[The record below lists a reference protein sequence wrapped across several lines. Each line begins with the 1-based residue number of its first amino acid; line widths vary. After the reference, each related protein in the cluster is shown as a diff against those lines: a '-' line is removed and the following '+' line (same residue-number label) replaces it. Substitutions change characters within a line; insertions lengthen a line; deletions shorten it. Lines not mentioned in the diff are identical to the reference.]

1 MNKSII
7 NKLKSILLISTILLF
22 LKCNKPVDTS
32 PMVAQVGNTP
42 LTLIEIQKQLGKNG
56 SELISTDY
64 LQSYVYRWIDNE
76 LIYQSA
82 ISKGFDKLPFIQEGL
97 QKLKRDLVISYY
109 IEDKMSNLPPISEE
123 DIAEYYQEN
132 QASFQRDYVEFRY
145 YYLICKDRQTA
156 QTVKAALTKGEAIE
170 NIVQKNY
177 PENIFNNQ
185 WDSGYIPI
193 ENVILSLQR
202 SIARQQTGSY
212 IGPVAGEGG
221 HILYQLVEKHERG
234 SFRDIELVKNQ
245 IIQRLRERRYR
256 ERFKELMV
264 SLKSNKKI
272 ELNLATLEKEVVP
285 DTTVKKLEGSL

>member
-1 MNKSII
+1 MS
-7 NKLKSILLISTILLF
+7 LLF
-22 LKCNKPVDTS
+22 LKCTKPVDTS
-32 PMVAQVGNTP
+32 PTVAQVGNTP
-42 LTLIEIQKQLGKNG
+42 LTLKEIKNQLGNNS

-76 LIYQSA
+76 VIYQSA
-82 ISKGFDKLPFIQEGL
+82 LSEGIDKRPFIQDEL

-109 IEDKMSNLPPISEE
+109 IEDKISNLQAITEQ
-123 DIAEYYQEN
+123 DIAKYYQEN
-132 QASFQRDYVEFRY
+132 QAGFQRDYAEFRY
-145 YYLICKDRQTA
+145 YYLICKDRQTG
-156 QTVKAALTKGEAIE
+156 QTVKAALNNGETIE
-170 NIVQKNY
+170 SVIQKNY

-193 ENVILSLQR
+193 ENVIFSLQR
-202 SIARQQTGSY
+202 NIARQQTGSF

-221 HILYQLVEKHERG
+221 HILYQLVEKHKAG

-245 IIQRLRERRYR
+245 IIQRLREKRYR

-272 ELNLATLEKEVVP
+272 ELNLATLDKEIAP
-285 DTTVKKLEGSL
+285 DTTIKKLEGSL